1 MHICI
6 VLDLIYADVL
16 YDCVCVCVCVFDSER
31 LRATAS
37 MFIAGKLP
45 QALSLF
51 TCYFQTHTVMMLSF
65 FNEMSLKIFHPVDM
79 PAVDYLTIILKDL
92 CNMQHV
98 EKTF

>member
-1 MHICI
+1 MSSGGHRTLPNGVWVLVAAVCVFVCVSTYVSTMHTWMHICI

-16 YDCVCVCVCVFDSER
+16 YDCVCVCMFDSER

-51 TCYFQTHTVMMLSF
+51 HMLFSDTHSDDVILFQ
-65 FNEMSLKIFHPVDM
+65 
-79 PAVDYLTIILKDL
+79 
-92 CNMQHV
+92 
-98 EKTF
+98 